1 MNYRLRL
8 FLLGLVVAF
17 IITILVTMETYRPS
31 IDKPSTVT
39 ATDVL
44 NDNLKD
50 PVIVSRAYFTDTI
63 DGPIGEFTG
72 YPSSWSEDNRLH
84 SFSHEKP

>member
-1 MNYRLRL
+1 MNYK
-8 FLLGLVVAF
+8 LVGF
-17 IITILVTMETYRPS
+17 IIILIIIFSIIVLVTLGGEDTT
-31 IDKPSTVT
+31 ISTVT

-50 PVIVSRAYFTDTI
+50 PVIVSRAYFTGSL
-63 DGPIGEFTG
+63 DGPTGSFKG

-84 SFSHEKP
+84 SFSHKKS